1 MKVKSIKPD
10 IRKVFLVNL
19 FKIFGAAILIV
30 LVLVLLHFT
39 AGLDMFIEIFAT
51 FGLEIIAAEALVWF
65 IIAII
70 VLSIV
75 VLFVNYLVLLN
86 VKYEFYED
94 KMVIYKN
101 SMLIFTNSTD
111 IPYRQ
116 ISKVT
121 FNADGFLNTLF
132 NTGSVYLDLSTMG
145 LPVMELEFIDRVAE
159 SARYIQDVI
168 RAHLAKVQAEYTEK
182 YKIDGI
188 LDKGKFI

>member
-145 LPVMELEFIDRVAE
+145 LPVMELEFIDRVA
-159 SARYIQDVI
+159 
-168 RAHLAKVQAEYTEK
+168 
-182 YKIDGI
+182 
-188 LDKGKFI
+188 